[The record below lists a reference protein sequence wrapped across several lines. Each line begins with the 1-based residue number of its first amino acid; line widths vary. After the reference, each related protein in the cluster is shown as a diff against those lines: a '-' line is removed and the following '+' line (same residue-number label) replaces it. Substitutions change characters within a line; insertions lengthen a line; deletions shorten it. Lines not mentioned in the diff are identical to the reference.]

1 MNLTEFIG
9 NRNLSDEFINRI
21 KERTFLKTE
30 LDVIYTDFT
39 NWERG
44 DLLFIE
50 EKIEKGKWKHLN
62 FREYVWIKIVEQL
75 RKYGF
80 TYKEIKLYKEEF
92 LEFVPAK
99 KMVEGALA
107 NKQELDEINTDIYP
121 ALLENKNNSELLKT
135 LGKSITYLDFI
146 IAGSITYNQHTS
158 IHFFK
163 GKHGD
168 YTINS
173 KKIIEEYDNS
183 GILEELNKKN
193 AQTHL
198 SVSISSIL
206 SQFITEDK
214 QLFLKESPN
223 FLNEKEYKLL
233 KVIRNKPNDLRKISV
248 RFKEQEMELIEIESL
263 KKIELESR
271 LMEHIQKG
279 DYTTMEI
286 TAQDGHISY
295 VKNTKRIKL

>member
-9 NRNLSDEFINRI
+9 NRHLSDEFINRI

-44 DLLFIE
+44 NLLFIE

-80 TYKEIKLYKEEF
+80 TYEEIKIYKDEF

-99 KMVEGALA
+99 RLIEGALA

-121 ALLENKNNSELLKT
+121 TLLENKNNSELLET

-163 GKHGD
+163 GKRGD

-183 GILEELNKKN
+183 GILEELTKKN
-193 AQTHL
+193 SQTHL

-206 SQFITEDK
+206 SKFIKEDE

-233 KVIRNKPNDLRKISV
+233 KVIRNKPYDLKKISI
-248 RFKEQEMELIEIESL
+248 RFKEQEMDLIEIESL

>member
-9 NRNLSDEFINRI
+9 NTDLSDEFINRI

-44 DLLFIE
+44 NLLFIE

-75 RKYGF
+75 RRYGF
-80 TYKEIKLYKEEF
+80 TYEEIKNYKDEF

-99 KMVEGALA
+99 RLIEGALA
-107 NKQELDEINTDIYP
+107 NKQGLDEISTDIYP
-121 ALLENKNNSELLKT
+121 TLLENKNNSELLET

-163 GKHGD
+163 GKRGD

-173 KKIIEEYDNS
+173 KKIIEEYENS
-183 GILEELNKKN
+183 GILEELTKKN
-193 AQTHL
+193 SQTHL

-206 SQFITEDK
+206 SKFIKEDE

-233 KVIRNKPNDLRKISV
+233 KVIRNKPYDLKKISI
-248 RFKEQEMELIEIESL
+248 RFKEQEMDLIEIESL

>member
-1 MNLTEFIG
+1 M
-9 NRNLSDEFINRI
+9 
-21 KERTFLKTE
+21 KTE

-44 DLLFIE
+44 NLLFIE

-80 TYKEIKLYKEEF
+80 TYEEIKLYKEEF

-99 KMVEGALA
+99 RLIEGALA
-107 NKQELDEINTDIYP
+107 NKQGLDEISTDIYP
-121 ALLENKNNSELLKT
+121 TLLENKNNSELLET

-163 GKHGD
+163 GKRGD

-183 GILEELNKKN
+183 GILEELTKKN
-193 AQTHL
+193 SQTHL

-206 SQFITEDK
+206 SKFIKEDE

-233 KVIRNKPNDLRKISV
+233 KVIRNKPYDLKKISI
-248 RFKEQEMELIEIESL
+248 RFKEQEMDLIEIESL

>member
-9 NRNLSDEFINRI
+9 NTDLSDEFINRI

-44 DLLFIE
+44 NLLFIE

-75 RKYGF
+75 RRYGF
-80 TYKEIKLYKEEF
+80 TYEEIKNYKDEF

-99 KMVEGALA
+99 RLIEGALA
-107 NKQELDEINTDIYP
+107 NKQGLDEISTDIYP
-121 ALLENKNNSELLKT
+121 TLLENKNNSELLET

-183 GILEELNKKN
+183 GILEELTKQN

-206 SQFITEDK
+206 SKFIKEDE

-233 KVIRNKPNDLRKISV
+233 KVIRNKPYDLKKISI
-248 RFKEQEMELIEIESL
+248 RFKEQEMDLIEIESL

>member
-9 NRNLSDEFINRI
+9 NRHLSDEFINRI

-44 DLLFIE
+44 NLLFIE

-99 KMVEGALA
+99 RLIEGALA
-107 NKQELDEINTDIYP
+107 NKQQLDEINLDVYP
-121 ALLENKNNSELLKT
+121 TIVANQTNPKVLEGLS
-135 LGKSITYLDFI
+135 KSVTYLDFI
-146 IAGSITYNQHTS
+146 IIGSIAYNQHTS

-163 GKHGD
+163 GNPSD

-173 KKIIEEYDNS
+173 KNIKAAYEE
-183 GILEELNKKN
+183 GGLLHELNKIN
-193 AQTHL
+193 SNTHL

-206 SQFITEDK
+206 SKFIVGNE
-214 QLFLKESPN
+214 QLFLNETPR
-223 FLNEKEYKLL
+223 FLSEDEYELL
-233 KVIRNKPNDLRKISV
+233 KIIRNKPRDLKKISIK
-248 RFKEQEMELIEIESL
+248 FKEQEMDLIEIESL

-271 LMEHIQKG
+271 LMDHIQKG

-286 TAQDGHISY
+286 TTQDGNISF

>member
-1 MNLTEFIG
+1 MKLTEFIG
-9 NRNLSDEFINRI
+9 NIHLSDKFIDRI

-44 DLLFIE
+44 NLLFIE
-50 EKIEKGKWKHLN
+50 EKIKKGKWKHLN

-80 TYKEIKLYKEEF
+80 TYEEIKNYKDEF

-99 KMVEGALA
+99 RLIEGALA
-107 NKQELDEINTDIYP
+107 NKQGLDEINTDIYP
-121 ALLENKNNSELLKT
+121 ALLENKNNSEFLDT
-135 LGKSITYLDFI
+135 LDKSITYLDFI

-163 GKHGD
+163 GKRGD

-183 GILEELNKKN
+183 GILEELTKQN

-233 KVIRNKPNDLRKISV
+233 KVIRNKPNDLKKISI

>member
-9 NRNLSDEFINRI
+9 NRHLSDEFINRI

-44 DLLFIE
+44 NLLFIE

-99 KMVEGALA
+99 KMIEGALA

-121 ALLENKNNSELLKT
+121 ALLENKNNSEFLDT

-183 GILEELNKKN
+183 GILEELTKKN

-223 FLNEKEYKLL
+223 FLNEKEYKPL
-233 KVIRNKPNDLRKISV
+233 KVIRNKPNDLKKISV
-248 RFKEQEMELIEIESL
+248 RFKEQEMDLIEIESL

-271 LMEHIQKG
+271 LMDHIQKG

-286 TAQDGHISY
+286 TTQDGNISF